1 MGQREIIPCDYCDLH
16 WHLDCLDPP
25 LAAAPRK
32 IINGKA
38 KSGWMCPNHVD
49 TELQNLQGPS
59 TPSRTAQPVTGR
71 SYKVRRP
78 KHPLFRD
85 VAMRRGF
92 RNNGLIEI
100 LNESESES
108 EKIIS
113 GVIYRLPENGIKLD
127 FISRVKRYVISI
139 FMPLFCILTQ
149 RRANAEEDQDP
160 RVQALKTRNLRA
172 AARAQAQAKT
182 KARAK
187 AQAEALAEAE
197 AQAQAQAAS
206 KQPLLQETFENH
218 PFVECQAALNLTQFA
233 QANADLNLSSDQ
245 IENLIAA
252 LIVRKS
258 SPARVCNARADF
270 FQAEA
275 PAEVAALF
283 PNMTQ
288 PATSQSSAP
297 AASHITHFDRRTLE
311 LLQELIRRH
320 LAKSDIPKVQSQEA
334 IAEQPTAEEPKSEP
348 ETDLKLESEASKAPS
363 P

>member
-49 TELQNLQGPS
+49 TELLNLHGPS
-59 TPSRTAQPVTGR
+59 TASGTAQPVTGR

-108 EKIIS
+108 EKVIS

-139 FMPLFCILTQ
+139 FMPLFYILTP

-160 RVQALKTRNLRA
+160 RVQALRMRNLRA
-172 AARAQAQAKT
+172 AAKAQAQAKT
-182 KARAK
+182 KAK
-187 AQAEALAEAE
+187 AIAEALAEAE
-197 AQAQAQAAS
+197 AQAQVQVAP
-206 KQPLLQETFENH
+206 KKPLLQETFENH

-252 LIVRKS
+252 LIVRKL
-258 SPARVCNARADF
+258 SPARVGDARADF

-283 PNMTQ
+283 PNMAKS
-288 PATSQSSAP
+288 ATSVSN
-297 AASHITHFDRRTLE
+297 ITNFDRRTLE
-311 LLQELIRRH
+311 LLQELIRRQ
-320 LAKSDIPKVQSQEA
+320 LAKADIPNVQSQDA
-334 IAEQPTAEEPKSEP
+334 IAEQLTAEEPEP
-348 ETDLKLESEASKAPS
+348 ESEALS

>member
-49 TELQNLQGPS
+49 TELLNLHGPS
-59 TPSRTAQPVTGR
+59 TASGTAQPVTGR

-108 EKIIS
+108 EKVIS

-139 FMPLFCILTQ
+139 FMPFFILTP

-160 RVQALKTRNLRA
+160 RVQALRTRKLRA
-172 AARAQAQAKT
+172 AAKAQVQAKI
-182 KARAK
+182 KAK
-187 AQAEALAEAE
+187 AIAEALAEAE
-197 AQAQAQAAS
+197 AQAQAAP
-206 KQPLLQETFENH
+206 KQPLLQEAFENH
-218 PFVECQAALNLTQFA
+218 RFVECQAALNLTQFA

-252 LIVRKS
+252 LIVRKLS
-258 SPARVCNARADF
+258 STRVDDARADF
-270 FQAEA
+270 FQSEA

-283 PNMTQ
+283 PSMAK
-288 PATSQSSAP
+288 PATS
-297 AASHITHFDRRTLE
+297 ASNITNFDRRSLE
-311 LLQELIRRH
+311 LLQELIRRQ
-320 LAKSDIPKVQSQEA
+320 LAKADIPEA
-334 IAEQPTAEEPKSEP
+334 RFQDATIAEQPTAEEPEP
-348 ETDLKLESEASKAPS
+348 ESEASKAPS

>member
-1 MGQREIIPCDYCDLH
+1 
-16 WHLDCLDPP
+16 
-25 LAAAPRK
+25 
-32 IINGKA
+32 
-38 KSGWMCPNHVD
+38 MCPNHVD
-49 TELQNLQGPS
+49 TELLNLHGPS
-59 TPSRTAQPVTGR
+59 TASGTAQPVTGR

-108 EKIIS
+108 EKVIS

-127 FISRVKRYVISI
+127 FISRVKRYVLSI
-139 FMPLFCILTQ
+139 FMPFFCILTP

-160 RVQALKTRNLRA
+160 RVQALRTRKLRA
-172 AARAQAQAKT
+172 AAKAQAQAKT
-182 KARAK
+182 KAK
-187 AQAEALAEAE
+187 AIAEALAEAE
-197 AQAQAQAAS
+197 AQAQAAP

-245 IENLIAA
+245 IENLIGA
-252 LIVRKS
+252 LIVRKL
-258 SPARVCNARADF
+258 SPARVGDARADF
-270 FQAEA
+270 FQSEA

-283 PNMTQ
+283 PNMVK
-288 PATSQSSAP
+288 PATS
-297 AASHITHFDRRTLE
+297 ASNITNFDRRTLE
-311 LLQELIRRH
+311 LLQELIRRQ
-320 LAKSDIPKVQSQEA
+320 LAKADIPKVQFQDA
-334 IAEQPTAEEPKSEP
+334 TIAEQPTAEEPKP
-348 ETDLKLESEASKAPS
+348 ESEAPKAPS

>member
-49 TELQNLQGPS
+49 TELQNLHGPS
-59 TPSRTAQPVTGR
+59 TPSGTAQPVTGR

-100 LNESESES
+100 LNESESEG

-139 FMPLFCILTQ
+139 FMPFFGILTP

-160 RVQALKTRNLRA
+160 RVQALKTRNLRV
-172 AARAQAQAKT
+172 AARVQAQVIAKV
-182 KARAK
+182 KAE
-187 AQAEALAEAE
+187 AEALAEAE
-197 AQAQAQAAS
+197 AQAQTQAAL
-206 KQPLLQETFENH
+206 KPPLLQETFENH

-252 LIVRKS
+252 LIVRKL
-258 SPARVCNARADF
+258 SPARVCDARTDF

-283 PNMTQ
+283 SNTEM
-288 PATSQSSAP
+288 PATSQSSAS
-297 AASHITHFDRRTLE
+297 AASNITNFDRRTLE
-311 LLQELIRRH
+311 LLQELIRRQ

-334 IAEQPTAEEPKSEP
+334 ITEQPTAEEPNS
-348 ETDLKLESEASKAPS
+348 ESEASKAPS